1 MRIDVVTLF
10 PGMFDSVLGSSI
22 LARAASA
29 VTIQG
34 AAEGEDTREPVV
46 SYHLHDPRAHTTDK
60 HSKVDQPPYGG
71 GPGMVLQ
78 CQPIF
83 DCVQAAEAQLP
94 GVKATR
100 IVMTPKGVPLT
111 QPLAEELARQE
122 RLLVIAGHYE
132 GFDQRVLDE
141 LEPMEISIGDYV
153 LTGGELPA
161 MVLIDS
167 VVRLLPGV
175 LGKEGSHHHD
185 SFSPGSAN
193 DTGQRLLDH
202 PHYTRPPEWRGRG
215 VPEVL
220 LSGDHAKIAA
230 WREAAALEL
239 TKTRRPDLLSQAPA
253 TSGLR
258 GAIAASLRDAGVRP
272 CDEGPASRSDTATH
286 DRAGSTPCVVLRD
299 ALNHDTEAID
309 TVLRT
314 AFPTDAE
321 AELVA
326 ALREQGDLPIELVA
340 EVDGHIVGHIGF
352 SPVTIDPA
360 SNDSEPAFS
369 NPRFRAL
376 ALAPLAVHP
385 AHQRQGIGRALTR
398 LGLRHCDEANLAAVF
413 VLGEPSYYTPLG
425 FKPACPLGYTNPF
438 HNGEAFQVSFLK
450 DVEPTIGEIA
460 YAPAFTALET

>member
-29 VTIQG
+29 V
-34 AAEGEDTREPVV
+34 ANPADPDDVRPPVV
-46 SYHLHDPRAHTTDK
+46 SYHLHDPRTFTTDK

-83 DCVQAAEAQLP
+83 DCVQAAEAEQP

-100 IVMTPKGVPLT
+100 VVMTPKGAPLT
-111 QPLAEELARQE
+111 QPLAEELSGKD

-141 LEPMEISIGDYV
+141 LEPMEVSIGDYV

-175 LGKEGSHHHD
+175 LGKAGSHHHD
-185 SFSPGSAN
+185 SFSPGSEN
-193 DTGQRLLDH
+193 DAGQRLLDH
-202 PHYTRPPEWRGRG
+202 PHYTRPPEWRGRE
-215 VPEVL
+215 VPPVL

-239 TKTRRPDLLSQAPA
+239 TTHRRPDLFAAPLAGARPSAPA
-253 TSGLR
+253 SG
-258 GAIAASLRDAGVRP
+258 AANTL
-272 CDEGPASRSDTATH
+272 
-286 DRAGSTPCVVLRD
+286 VVLRD
-299 ALNHDTEAID
+299 AIDDDDAAID
-309 TVLRT
+309 ALLRL

-321 AELVA
+321 ADLVN
-326 ALREQGDLPIELVA
+326 ALRDTGDLPIELVA
-340 EVDGHIVGHIGF
+340 EINGQVVAHLGF

-360 SNDSEPAFS
+360 TAAGKPAFS

-385 AHQRQGIGRALTR
+385 AHQRQGIGKALAR
-398 LGLRHCDEANLAAVF
+398 LGLRYCEDANLAAVF
-413 VLGEPSYYTPLG
+413 VLGEPGYYAPLG
-425 FKPACPLGYTNPF
+425 FKPANPLGFTNTF
-438 HNGEAFQVSFLK
+438 HEGDAFQVRFLK
-450 DVEPTIGEIA
+450 EVEPTIGAIQ
-460 YAPAFTALET
+460 YAPAFGSLEA